1 MFCFVLVLLKIFVSF
16 GKKRK
21 LIEIL
26 EFRFKK
32 VRVLFGLK
40 LSFEYFLKILFLLTL
55 VRKGVIFKRL
65 GVGVEFLKFFLKRK
79 FIVVFKKFLI
89 KEESLFK
96 VKSLG
101 RFFKVGG
108 RLLRSLKGVKFFK
121 VNKSF
126 IILFKILG

>member
-1 MFCFVLVLLKIFVSF
+1 MFCFVIVLLKIFVSF

-40 LSFEYFLKILFLLTL
+40 LSFEYFLKILFLLML

-126 IILFKILG
+126 IVLFKILG

>member
-1 MFCFVLVLLKIFVSF
+1 MLCFVLVLLKIFVSF

-108 RLLRSLKGVKFFK
+108 CLLRSLKGVKFFK

-126 IILFKILG
+126 IVLFKILG

>member
-108 RLLRSLKGVKFFK
+108 YLLRSLKGVKFFK

-126 IILFKILG
+126 IVLFKILG

>member
-1 MFCFVLVLLKIFVSF
+1 MIDIFLVCFGEISNIKDKILIYLLGYFVKYFKDMFCFVLVLLKIFVSF

-40 LSFEYFLKILFLLTL
+40 LSFEYFLKILFSLTL

-79 FIVVFKKFLI
+79 FIVVF
-89 KEESLFK
+89 
-96 VKSLG
+96 
-101 RFFKVGG
+101 
-108 RLLRSLKGVKFFK
+108 
-121 VNKSF
+121 
-126 IILFKILG
+126 